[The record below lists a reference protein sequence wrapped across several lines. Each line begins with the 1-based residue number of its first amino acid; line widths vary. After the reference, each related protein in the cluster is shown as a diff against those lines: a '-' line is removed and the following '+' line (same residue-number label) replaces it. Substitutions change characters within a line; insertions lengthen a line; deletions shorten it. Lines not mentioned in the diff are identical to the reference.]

1 MKNLFRLILALSTA
15 SWAIAAITPLNNAV
29 LSGFTLATNSPTT
42 PPPSAGCTIQI
53 VGVGAPV
60 VDIDS
65 VGAGDQIQLRRTDG
79 SYASPSAV
87 QNGDNFGTVSWNGYT
102 GSAYAQGG
110 YMAGYA
116 TQNWNNGATGTEVH
130 VATTPNGSTTRTT
143 AAIFGQDQSLTEY
156 GPITA
161 NLNAAAAPGLAGAA
175 GQLLADYA
183 ATDSTVGDIF
193 TDGFGSPNQIIFRR
207 SLGTNA
213 SKTAIQTGYGLGNL
227 GWTGYNGSAYVDGP
241 PALIGAVAEEN
252 WSGITNGTGLQFWT
266 TASSGGT
273 RSQKVH
279 IFGSGGLTL
288 GNSII
293 TTDPGAGSLLMNGIL
308 NVNNS
313 GGTPALLPAGTIS
326 EIAGTPASNVRQNI
340 DAYAGIPVLDL
351 RRADGTIGSPSA
363 VQNAE
368 DIGEIG
374 FLGYKA
380 TGYSSTQAFII
391 DQATQNWTDTA
402 AGNEIIFAVTPNNSI
417 IGVQALIL
425 GQDQSATFFG
435 AITGATSITS
445 TGNIQTNSGNLI
457 AAGGNL
463 SVSGT
468 SALGGTVTVT
478 NGLVSAGGS
487 ATAGTYESFAPI
499 YVAVKGVT
507 LLTATTP
514 ANLFTIVLPAGI
526 TRYFIPAASSI
537 QCYAETAAGTLAA
550 GTIQL
555 RTATS
560 GGGSQ
565 IGSTITPPA
574 SAGAMT
580 TTAGSDTAVQTATTI
595 YGYQTGNSGNAG
607 TVSVYIK
614 LVPIL

>member
-1 MKNLFRLILALSTA
+1 M
-15 SWAIAAITPLNNAV
+15 
-29 LSGFTLATNSPTT
+29 
-42 PPPSAGCTIQI
+42 
-53 VGVGAPV
+53 
-60 VDIDS
+60 
-65 VGAGDQIQLRRTDG
+65 
-79 SYASPSAV
+79 
-87 QNGDNFGTVSWNGYT
+87 
-102 GSAYAQGG
+102 
-110 YMAGYA
+110 
-116 TQNWNNGATGTEVH
+116 
-130 VATTPNGSTTRTT
+130 
-143 AAIFGQDQSLTEY
+143 
-156 GPITA
+156 
-161 NLNAAAAPGLAGAA
+161 
-175 GQLLADYA
+175 
-183 ATDSTVGDIF
+183 
-193 TDGFGSPNQIIFRR
+193 
-207 SLGTNA
+207 
-213 SKTAIQTGYGLGNL
+213 
-227 GWTGYNGSAYVDGP
+227 
-241 PALIGAVAEEN
+241 
-252 WSGITNGTGLQFWT
+252 
-266 TASSGGT
+266 
-273 RSQKVH
+273 
-279 IFGSGGLTL
+279 
-288 GNSII
+288 
-293 TTDPGAGSLLMNGIL
+293 
-308 NVNNS
+308 
-313 GGTPALLPAGTIS
+313 
-326 EIAGTPASNVRQNI
+326 
-340 DAYAGIPVLDL
+340 
-351 RRADGTIGSPSA
+351 
-363 VQNAE
+363 
-368 DIGEIG
+368 
-374 FLGYKA
+374 
-380 TGYSSTQAFII
+380 
-391 DQATQNWTDTA
+391 
-402 AGNEIIFAVTPNNSI
+402 
-417 IGVQALIL
+417 IL